1 MSNKVAI
8 LDAGGQ
14 YAKVIDR
21 KVRELGVESDLLPMN
36 TAVKQL
42 AAYAA
47 IIISGGPQSVC
58 GAAAP
63 KYDPKLLAMGKPL
76 LGICYGMQL
85 LVHASGGRVSKQ
97 ARREDGPC
105 QIQLETDSPLFKDLA
120 QQETVLMSHG
130 DSVSQLPP
138 NYQAIAHS
146 GELLAAIADPA
157 AQRYGVQFHPEVDLT
172 VNGRQILSNF
182 LFQIAGLQA
191 DFILEDRL
199 QTAVELIRGRAAGKQ
214 VLLLASGG
222 VDSTVCAALLRRAL
236 PPEQIIAIHIDSGF
250 MRHNESQQV
259 KTALAALGVDLQ
271 VINAKKEFLAAKIEI
286 DGQEIGPLSAM
297 TDPQYKRQIIGD
309 CFIRVTEQHLCQLK
323 LDWEQVMLV
332 QGTLRP
338 DLIESASRG
347 VSKTADT
354 IKTHH
359 NDVSIVRQLREAGR
373 VIEPLADYHKDEVRQ
388 IGRQLGLPA
397 SIVERQ
403 PFPGPGLAIRILC
416 AETAYV
422 TTDYDQILSAVQ
434 ALLPDHY
441 QATLLP
447 VRSVGVQGDGRTYS
461 YAVAL
466 SATNSSWTWSEL
478 MELAREIPKNVHQLN
493 RVVFVCP
500 SAGPL
505 PAAELRQITPTLLTE
520 EVVDKLRQADHIV
533 NQALLKHH
541 LTNKISQL
549 PVILIPVDFDN
560 QGGHSVVLRPFMS
573 NDFMTGIAATPDVEL
588 PATVVEEMTAQ
599 ILQQVAG
606 VSRVLYDLTS
616 KPPGTTEWE

>member
-1 MSNKVAI
+1 MPNKVAI

-47 IIISGGPQSVC
+47 IIISGGPQSVY

-63 KYDPKLLAMGKPL
+63 KYDPKLLKMDKPI

-85 LVHASGGRVSKQ
+85 LVHASGGQVSKQ

-105 QIQLETDSPLFKDLA
+105 QIQLETSSPLFKDLA

-146 GELLAAIADPA
+146 GELLAAIADPSS
-157 AQRYGVQFHPEVDLT
+157 QRYGVQFHPEVDLT

-191 DFILEDRL
+191 DFNLEDRL

-271 VINAKKEFLAAKIEI
+271 VINAKKEFLTAKIEI
-286 DGQEIGPLSAM
+286 DGQQIGPLSAM

-309 CFIRVTEQHLCQLK
+309 CFIRVTEQHLRQLK
-323 LDWEQVMLV
+323 LNWEQVMLV

-359 NDVSIVRQLREAGR
+359 NDVSIVRQLRAAGR

-416 AETAYV
+416 TETAYV
-422 TTDYDQILSAVQ
+422 TADYDQILAAVQ
-434 ALLPDHY
+434 DLLPDHY

-466 SATNSSWTWSEL
+466 SALDDRWSWPEL

-500 SAGPL
+500 SAKPL
-505 PAAELRQITPTLLTE
+505 PASELRQITPTLLTE

-533 NQALLKHH
+533 NQALLKHR
-541 LTNKISQL
+541 LTTKISQL
-549 PVILIPVDFDN
+549 PVILIPIDFD
-560 QGGHSVVLRPFMS
+560 GGDGHSVVLRPFMS

-588 PATVVEEMTAQ
+588 PATVVEEMATQ